1 MTTNVSGIAGA
12 EVPHATAAEARAVA
26 LALISHIEAVTR
38 SQLLAD
44 GIDAFLTS
52 PGLE

>member
-1 MTTNVSGIAGA
+1 MTANVPGIAGA
-12 EVPHATAAEARAVA
+12 EVPHATATEARAVA

-44 GIDAFLTS
+44 GIDAFLAS

>member
-1 MTTNVSGIAGA
+1 MTVNVSGIAGA
-12 EVPHATAAEARAVA
+12 EVPHATAAEPRAMA
-26 LALISHIEAVTR
+26 LALISRIEAVTR

>member
-1 MTTNVSGIAGA
+1 MSVNVSDTAGA
-12 EVPHATAAEARAVA
+12 EVPHATAAEARAAA
-26 LALISHIEAVTR
+26 LALISRIEAMTR

-44 GIDAFLTS
+44 GIDAFPPS

>member
-1 MTTNVSGIAGA
+1 MSTNVPSIAGA
-12 EVPHATAAEARAVA
+12 EVPHAPAAEARAVA
-26 LALISHIEAVTR
+26 LALISRIEAVTR